1 MIADPIVEFSLFSF
15 RYESRKE
22 ATLEDIS
29 LTIKSGE
36 KILIAGP
43 SGSGKTTIGNCL
55 NGLIPHSFKGVGSG
69 RLKVAGFEPAS
80 TDLHELSKSV
90 GTVLQDTD
98 GQFVGLSVGEDIAFA
113 LENDARPRDE
123 MHTAVSR
130 AASLVEMGEYL
141 NRSPFALSGGQKQRV
156 SLAGILIDDVDLL
169 LFDEPLANLDPATGK
184 LAIELIDQLH
194 RETGKTIIIIE
205 HRLEDVLHRPIDR
218 IILIDRGKVI
228 ADESPDSMLTDGTL
242 ATHGIREPLYLSAL
256 RLAGGS
262 LRVEDHPASLDSL
275 DLDRHRDNLV
285 SWFDSRPMVAERP
298 HQPKLLTVKG
308 ISYSYDGELTTL
320 DKVGFSI
327 ESGERISLL
336 GENGAGKST
345 LAKIIM
351 GLIKPDEG
359 NLSWSGNVITGENI
373 SERSRKIGFV
383 MQNPNHMISQH
394 LIRDEVAFGPRLRG
408 VCEADV
414 TERVESTLRTCGLY
428 PFRNWPIS
436 ALSYGQ
442 KKRVTIA
449 AILIMEPQLLI
460 MDEPTAGQ
468 DYFHYTEFME
478 FITKLNRESGLT
490 ILLVTHDLHLAL
502 EYTERSLVL
511 SHGYLIADDSVP
523 KVFADSELLT
533 RASLKPTSL
542 YGLARKLN
550 IEAVDEFIAHFISS
564 EGAVR
569 SG

>member
-194 RETGKTIIIIE
+194 RETEKTIIIIE
-205 HRLEDVLHRPIDR
+205 HRLEDVLHRPVDR

-242 ATHGIREPLYLSAL
+242 AAHGIREPLYLSAL

-275 DLDRHRDNLV
+275 DLERHRDNLI
-285 SWFDSRPMVAERP
+285 SWFDSRPVVAERP
-298 HQPKLLTVKG
+298 NQPKLLTVEG
-308 ISYSYDGELTTL
+308 ISYSYDGKLTTL

-373 SERSRKIGFV
+373 SERSRNIGFV
-383 MQNPNHMISQH
+383 MQHPNHMISQH

-408 VCEADV
+408 MCEADV
-414 TERVESTLRTCGLY
+414 IERVESVLRTCGLY

-478 FITKLNRESGLT
+478 FISKLNRDSGLT

-542 YGLARKLN
+542 YGLAKKLN

-569 SG
+569 SE

>member
-55 NGLIPHSFKGVGSG
+55 NGLIPNSFKGVGSG

-113 LENDARPRDE
+113 LENDAEPRDE
-123 MHTAVSR
+123 MHMAVSR
-130 AASLVEMGEYL
+130 AASLVEMGDYL
-141 NRSPFALSGGQKQRV
+141 NRAPFALSGGQKQRV

-169 LFDEPLANLDPATGK
+169 LFDEPLANLDPATGE

-205 HRLEDVLHRPIDR
+205 HRLEDVLHRPVDR

-242 ATHGIREPLYLSAL
+242 AAHGIREPLYLSAL

-275 DLDRHRDNLV
+275 DLDRHRDNLI
-285 SWFDSRPMVAERP
+285 SWFDSRPVVAERP

-308 ISYSYDGELTTL
+308 ISYSYDSELTTL

-359 NLSWSGNVITGENI
+359 NLSWSGNDITGENI

-478 FITKLNRESGLT
+478 FISKLNRESGLT

-511 SHGYLIADDSVP
+511 SHGYLITDDSVP

-564 EGAVR
+564 EGTVR

>member
-1 MIADPIVEFSLFSF
+1 MIADPIVEFSLFTF

-408 VCEADV
+408 MCEADV
-414 TERVESTLRTCGLY
+414 TERVESVLRTCGLY

-523 KVFADSELLT
+523 KIFADSELLT

>member
-523 KVFADSELLT
+523 KIFADSELLT

>member
-478 FITKLNRESGLT
+478 FISKLNRESGLT

-523 KVFADSELLT
+523 KIFADSELLT

>member
-1 MIADPIVEFSLFSF
+1 MIADPIVEFSLFCF

-69 RLKVAGFEPAS
+69 RLNVAGFEPAS
-80 TDLHELSKSV
+80 TDLYELSKTV

-113 LENDARPRDE
+113 LENDARPRNV
-123 MHTAVSR
+123 MLTAVSR
-130 AASLVEMGEYL
+130 AASLVEMSDYL

-169 LFDEPLANLDPATGK
+169 LFDEPLANLDPATGE

-194 RETGKTIIIIE
+194 RETGKTIVIIE
-205 HRLEDVLHRPIDR
+205 HRLEDVLHRPVDR

-228 ADESPDSMLTDGTL
+228 ADKSPDSMLADGTL
-242 ATHGIREPLYLSAL
+242 AAHGIREPLYLSAL

-262 LRVEDHPASLDSL
+262 LKVEDHPASLDSL
-275 DLDRHRDNLV
+275 NLDRHRDNLI
-285 SWFDSRPMVAERP
+285 SWFDSRPVAVERP
-298 HQPKLLTVKG
+298 HQPKLLTVDG
-308 ISYSYDGELTTL
+308 ILYSYDGEFTTL

-359 NLSWSGNVITGENI
+359 NLSWLGNNITRENI

-414 TERVESTLRTCGLY
+414 TERVESALRTCGLY

-478 FITKLNRESGLT
+478 FISKLNRESGLT

-511 SHGYLIADDSVP
+511 SRGNLIADDPVP
-523 KVFADSELLT
+523 KVFADSELLI

-550 IEAVDEFIAHFISS
+550 IEAVDEFIAHFINS
-564 EGAVR
+564 EEAVR